1 MSATIIL
8 KANRDPWREQI
19 ARVIALSIPAILA
32 ELSFAIGQ
40 IYHDLHT
47 LNPTAGNA
55 FRKMV
60 IRCLGDPSNPMWWIH
75 GVNQDTHLCRS
86 IRIDEDL
93 IRRAMGKEEQHE
105 SDNA

>member
-1 MSATIIL
+1 MIKIDMDIEKNTI
-8 KANRDPWREQI
+8 REVSCQGDI
-19 ARVIALSIPAILA
+19 MTILA

-60 IRCLGDPSNPMWWIH
+60 IRCLGDPGNPMWWIH
-75 GVNQDTHLCRS
+75 GVNQGTHLCRS